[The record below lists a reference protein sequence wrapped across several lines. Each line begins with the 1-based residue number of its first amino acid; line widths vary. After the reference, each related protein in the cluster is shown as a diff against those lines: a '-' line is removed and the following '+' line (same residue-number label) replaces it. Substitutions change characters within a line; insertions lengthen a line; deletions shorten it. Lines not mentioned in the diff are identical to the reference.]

1 MTAAIKI
8 TEEFLQFC
16 STDRQRALCESI
28 IKEGSISGGARALG
42 IDAGQASKMMLS
54 VRGRAARAGYSPEHD
69 MIRTVP
75 EGFHVRGTSTLYD
88 GDGKPRLQWV
98 KSSIDH
104 ERQAQMMRET
114 IDAMAADLPRLPAA
128 RGPEYANGDLMAV
141 YPLGDPHIGMLSW
154 AQETGIDWDLAIA
167 EAAFR
172 GVFDRLVK
180 TAPHCEN
187 AVIVNLGDY
196 FHYDNMEGTTSR
208 SKHSLDT
215 DGRYAKMVQVGVRIL
230 RQMISS
236 ALEHHRHVRVINAT
250 GNHDDT
256 GSLFL
261 SVCLANIYE
270 NEPRVTIDQAPA
282 PFHYVQHG
290 RTMFGVHHG
299 HTCKPGQL
307 PGVMAAD
314 QPIMW
319 GDTVH
324 RYWYTGHIHHE
335 TKKEFP
341 GVVQESFRTVAGR
354 DAYASWGGYRAGQD
368 SKCIV
373 LHKLHGEVERHTV
386 NISQIALDNS

>member
-1 MTAAIKI
+1 MSAPIKL
-8 TEEFLQFC
+8 TDEFFQYC
-16 STDRQRALCESI
+16 QTDRQREICRAVI
-28 IKEGSISGGARALG
+28 ASGGVNAAAQSIG
-42 IDAGQASKMMLS
+42 MDSGQASKMIS
-54 VRGRAARAGYSPEHD
+54 AIRARAARAGYSPEHD
-69 MIRTVP
+69 MVRTVP

-88 GDGKPRLQWV
+88 GEGNPRMQWV

-104 ERQAQMMRET
+104 ERQAEMMREA
-114 IDAMAADLPRLPAA
+114 IDALCSDLPRLAPTT
-128 RGPEYANGDLMAV
+128 GPEHASADLMAV

-154 AQETGIDWDLAIA
+154 AQETGMDWDLLIA
-167 EAAFR
+167 ERAFC

-180 TAPHCEN
+180 TAPHCEQ

-196 FHYDNMEGTTSR
+196 LHYDNMEGTTTR
-208 SKHSLDT
+208 SGHSLDT
-215 DGRYAKMVQVGVRIL
+215 DGRYAKMVQVGVRII
-230 RQMISS
+230 RQMIQS
-236 ALEHHRHVRVINAT
+236 ALAHHKHVRVINAT

-299 HTCKPGQL
+299 HTCKPAQL

-314 QPIMW
+314 RPEMW
-319 GDTVH
+319 GATVH
-324 RYWYTGHIHHE
+324 RYWYTGHIHHD

-341 GVVQESFRTVAGR
+341 GVTQESFRTLAAR
-354 DAYASWGGYRAGQD
+354 DAYATWGGYRSGQD

-373 LHKLHGEVERHTV
+373 LHNLHGEVERHTV
-386 NISQIALDNS
+386 NISQLVGAL

>member
-1 MTAAIKI
+1 MSNTLTL
-8 TEEFLQFC
+8 TEEILQYC
-16 STDRQRALCESI
+16 QTERQKELCMAV
-28 IKEGSISGGARALG
+28 IKEGSGNAGARAIGMDL
-42 IDAGQASKMMLS
+42 GQASKMLS
-54 VRGRAARAGYSPEHD
+54 SIRGRAARAGYSPEHD
-69 MIRTVP
+69 MTRTVP

-88 GDGKPRLQWV
+88 AEGNAKLQWV

-104 ERQAQMMRET
+104 ERQRE
-114 IDAMAADLPRLPAA
+114 IMQQAIEALGADLPRLPATV
-128 RGPEYANGDLMAV
+128 GPEYARSDLMAV

-154 AQETGIDWDLAIA
+154 AQETGVDWDLAIA
-167 EAAFR
+167 EKAFR

-180 TAPHCEN
+180 TAPHCEQ

-230 RQMISS
+230 RQMIHS
-236 ALEHHRHVRVINAT
+236 ALEHHKSVRVINAT

-290 RTMFGVHHG
+290 KTMFGVHHG

-314 QPIMW
+314 QPVMW
-319 GDTVH
+319 GETIH

-341 GVVQESFRTVAGR
+341 GVVQESFRTVAAK
-354 DAYASWGGYRAGQD
+354 DAYAAWGGYRAGQD

-373 LHKLHGEVERHTV
+373 LHNLHGEVERHTV
-386 NISQIALDNS
+386 NISQLAGNF

>member
-1 MTAAIKI
+1 MSNTLTL
-8 TEEFLQFC
+8 TEEILQYC
-16 STDRQRALCESI
+16 QTERQKELCMAV
-28 IKEGSISGGARALG
+28 IKEGSGNAGARAIGMDL
-42 IDAGQASKMMLS
+42 GQASKMLS
-54 VRGRAARAGYSPEHD
+54 SIRGRAARAGYSPEHD
-69 MIRTVP
+69 MTRTVP

-88 GDGKPRLQWV
+88 AEGNAKLQWV

-104 ERQAQMMRET
+104 ERQRE
-114 IDAMAADLPRLPAA
+114 IMQQAIEALGADLPRLPPTV
-128 RGPEYANGDLMAV
+128 GPEYARSDLMAV

-154 AQETGIDWDLAIA
+154 AQETGVDWDLAIA
-167 EAAFR
+167 EKAFR

-180 TAPHCEN
+180 TAPHCEQ

-230 RQMISS
+230 RQMIHS
-236 ALEHHRHVRVINAT
+236 ALEHHKSVRVINAT

-290 RTMFGVHHG
+290 KTMFGVHHG

-314 QPIMW
+314 QAKMW
-319 GDTVH
+319 GETIH

-341 GVVQESFRTVAGR
+341 GVVQESFRTVAAK
-354 DAYASWGGYRAGQD
+354 DAYAAWGGYRAGQD

-373 LHKLHGEVERHTV
+373 LHNLHGEVERHTV
-386 NISQIALDNS
+386 NISQLVGNF

>member
-1 MTAAIKI
+1 MSNTLTL
-8 TEEFLQFC
+8 TEEILQYC
-16 STDRQRALCESI
+16 QTERQKELCMAV
-28 IKEGSISGGARALG
+28 IKEGSGNAGARVIGMDL
-42 IDAGQASKMMLS
+42 GQASKMLS
-54 VRGRAARAGYSPEHD
+54 SIRGRAARAGYSPEHD
-69 MIRTVP
+69 MTRTVP

-88 GDGKPRLQWV
+88 AEGNAKLQWV

-104 ERQAQMMRET
+104 ERQRE
-114 IDAMAADLPRLPAA
+114 IMQQAIEALGADLPRLPPTS
-128 RGPEYANGDLMAV
+128 GPEYARSDLMAV

-154 AQETGIDWDLAIA
+154 AQETGVDWDLAIA
-167 EAAFR
+167 EKAFR

-180 TAPHCEN
+180 TAPHCEQ

-230 RQMISS
+230 RQMIHS
-236 ALEHHRHVRVINAT
+236 ALEHHKSVRVINAT

-290 RTMFGVHHG
+290 KTMFGVHHG

-314 QPIMW
+314 QPVMW

-341 GVVQESFRTVAGR
+341 GVVQESFRTIAGR
-354 DAYASWGGYRAGQD
+354 DAYAAWGGYRAGQD

-373 LHKLHGEVERHTV
+373 LHNLHGEVERHTV
-386 NISQIALDNS
+386 NITQLAGDF

>member
-1 MTAAIKI
+1 MSNTLTL
-8 TEEFLQFC
+8 TEEILQYC
-16 STDRQRALCESI
+16 QTERQKELCMAV
-28 IKEGSISGGARALG
+28 IKEGSGNAGARAIGMDL
-42 IDAGQASKMMLS
+42 GQASKMLS
-54 VRGRAARAGYSPEHD
+54 SIRGRAARAGYSPEHD
-69 MIRTVP
+69 MTRTVP

-88 GDGKPRLQWV
+88 ADGKAKLQWV

-104 ERQAQMMRET
+104 ERQRE
-114 IDAMAADLPRLPAA
+114 IMQQAIEALGADLPRLPPTV
-128 RGPEYANGDLMAV
+128 GPEYARSELMAV

-154 AQETGIDWDLAIA
+154 AQETGVDWDLAIA
-167 EAAFR
+167 EKAFR

-180 TAPHCEN
+180 TAPHCEQ

-230 RQMISS
+230 RQMIHS
-236 ALEHHRHVRVINAT
+236 ALEHHKSVRVINAT

-290 RTMFGVHHG
+290 KTMFGVHHG

-314 QPIMW
+314 QPVMW
-319 GDTVH
+319 GETIH

-341 GVVQESFRTVAGR
+341 GVVQESFRTVAAK
-354 DAYASWGGYRAGQD
+354 DAYAAWGGYRAGQD

-373 LHKLHGEVERHTV
+373 LHNLHGEVERHTV
-386 NISQIALDNS
+386 NISQLVGNF

>member
-1 MTAAIKI
+1 MSNTLTL
-8 TEEFLQFC
+8 TEEILQYC
-16 STDRQRALCESI
+16 QTERQKELCMAV
-28 IKEGSISGGARALG
+28 IKEGSGNAGARAIGMDL
-42 IDAGQASKMMLS
+42 GQASKMLS
-54 VRGRAARAGYSPEHD
+54 SIRGRAARAGYSPEHD
-69 MIRTVP
+69 MTRTAP

-88 GDGKPRLQWV
+88 AEGNAKLQWV

-104 ERQAQMMRET
+104 ERQRE
-114 IDAMAADLPRLPAA
+114 IMQQAIEALGADLPRLPATV
-128 RGPEYANGDLMAV
+128 GPEYAKSDLMAV

-154 AQETGIDWDLAIA
+154 AQETGVDWDLAIA
-167 EAAFR
+167 EKAFR

-180 TAPHCEN
+180 TAPHCEQ

-230 RQMISS
+230 RQMIHS
-236 ALEHHRHVRVINAT
+236 ALEHHKSVRVINAT

-290 RTMFGVHHG
+290 KTMFGVHHG

-314 QPIMW
+314 QPVMW
-319 GDTVH
+319 GETIH

-341 GVVQESFRTVAGR
+341 GVVQESFRTVAAK
-354 DAYASWGGYRAGQD
+354 DAYAAWGGYRAGQD

-373 LHKLHGEVERHTV
+373 LHNLHGEVERHTV
-386 NISQIALDNS
+386 NISQLVGNF

>member
-1 MTAAIKI
+1 MSNTLTL
-8 TEEFLQFC
+8 TEEILQYC
-16 STDRQRALCESI
+16 QTERQKELCMAV
-28 IKEGSISGGARALG
+28 IKEGSGNAGARAIGMDL
-42 IDAGQASKMMLS
+42 GQASKMLS
-54 VRGRAARAGYSPEHD
+54 SIRGRAARAGYSPEHD
-69 MIRTVP
+69 MTRTVP

-88 GDGKPRLQWV
+88 AEGNAKLQWV

-104 ERQAQMMRET
+104 ERQRE
-114 IDAMAADLPRLPAA
+114 IMQQAIEALGADLPRLPPTD
-128 RGPEYANGDLMAV
+128 GPEYTRSDLMAV

-154 AQETGIDWDLAIA
+154 AQETGVDWDLAIA
-167 EAAFR
+167 EKAFR

-180 TAPHCEN
+180 TAPHCEQ

-230 RQMISS
+230 RQMIHS
-236 ALEHHRHVRVINAT
+236 ALEHHKSVRVINAT

-290 RTMFGVHHG
+290 KTMFGVHHG

-314 QPIMW
+314 QPVMW

-341 GVVQESFRTVAGR
+341 GVVQESFRTIAGR
-354 DAYASWGGYRAGQD
+354 DAYAAWGGYRAGQD

-373 LHKLHGEVERHTV
+373 LHNLHGEVERHTV
-386 NISQIALDNS
+386 NITQLAGDF